1 MNRRRFMLRAGTM
14 LGTGAIGGI
23 LPFPQIAVDTSDAG
37 ALAKLSGWDTVRAQ
51 FNLAPN
57 KINMSCYWQASHP
70 KPVRDAIEQHR
81 RGLDECPSEYYEDN
95 APRLE
100 AAVRSAAAEYLVA
113 KPDDLAM
120 TESTSQGL
128 GTIYNGLKLRP
139 GQEILSTEQEHI
151 VTKNALRFRA
161 EHMGTP
167 VRTISLYDSS
177 ATVTEDGLV
186 DTLIR
191 AVSPQTRVVA
201 ITWLQSVTGVK
212 MPVSRVAQELARIN
226 ANRADEDQALLCVDG
241 VHGLGVEDFTIP
253 ELGCDCF
260 IAGCHKW
267 LFGPRGTGLVW
278 GNACAWKNVIPIIP
292 GNDHL
297 WRHRPEDQLS
307 PAAWMTPGGFHAFE
321 HRWALTEAFR
331 FHMQIGKA
339 KVAARIHE
347 LNIQC
352 KEGLA
357 KMPHIKL
364 QTPMSDKLSAGMI
377 CFEVAG
383 LTPKQTVARLK
394 DLSIMA
400 STTPPYKYEYARVT
414 PSLWNTPAEVE
425 TTLQAIHSLA

>member
-1 MNRRRFMLRAGTM
+1 MNRRSFMVRAGTM
-14 LGTGAIGGI
+14 ISTAAVGGV
-23 LPFPQIAVDTSDAG
+23 LPLPVSARGTSDVQT
-37 ALAKLSGWDTVRAQ
+37 LSKLSDWDVVRAQ

-57 KINMSCYWQASHP
+57 MINMSCYWQASHP
-70 KPVRDAIEQHR
+70 KPVRDAIEKHR
-81 RGLDECPSEYYEDN
+81 RGLDGGPSEYYEDN

-100 AAVRSAAAEYLVA
+100 VAVRQAAGEYLA
-113 KPDDLAM
+113 ARPDDFAM

-128 GTIYNGLKLRP
+128 GTIYNGLRLRP

-161 EHMGTP
+161 ERMGTP
-167 VRTISLYDSS
+167 VRTISLYDHS
-177 ATVTEDGLV
+177 ASVTEGGLV
-186 DTLIR
+186 DTLLR
-191 AVSPQTRVVA
+191 AVSARTRIVA

-212 MPVSRVAQELARIN
+212 MPVRQVAQELVRVN
-226 ANRADEDQALLCVDG
+226 ANRAEEDHALLFVDG

-278 GNACAWKNVIPIIP
+278 GNARTWNNVIPIIP

-297 WRHRPEDQLS
+297 WRHRPEEELS

-321 HRWALTEAFR
+321 HRWALTEAFG

-347 LNIQC
+347 LNTQC
-352 KEGLA
+352 KEGLT
-357 KMPHIKL
+357 KMSHVRL
-364 QTPMSDKLSAGMI
+364 QTPMSNELSSGMV
-377 CFEVAG
+377 CFEVEG

-394 DLSIMA
+394 GLGIIA

-414 PSLWNTPAEVE
+414 PSLWNTPAEVDR
-425 TTLQAIHSLA
+425 TLQAIHSLS